1 MGQYIAFFAQH
12 WGLGLLLLIILLA
25 IAVYE
30 LRAKGIGPGRIS
42 AQKAVQLM
50 NHDNAV
56 VIDLRD
62 CTSFEHGHII
72 SAINIPINELE
83 QKIVTLNKY
92 QHKPMILV
100 LASGQQSLQ
109 ASKLFA
115 KNDFTN
121 VSILGGG
128 MRAWREANLPVEK

>member
-1 MGQYIAFFAQH
+1 MEQYVAFLAQH
-12 WGLGLLLLIILLA
+12 WGLSLLLLVILLA

-30 LRAKGIGPGRIS
+30 WGVKGIGPKRTS
-42 AQKAVQLM
+42 AQKVVQLV

-62 CTSFEHGHII
+62 CSSFEHGHII
-72 SAINIPINELE
+72 NAINVPINELE
-83 QKIVTLNKY
+83 QKITTLSKY
-92 QHKPMILV
+92 QHKPIILV

-109 ASKLFA
+109 AAKLFA
-115 KNDFTN
+115 KNDFTS
-121 VSILGGG
+121 VSVLGGG